1 MKTGI
6 IPGLLIIIAIVR
18 SIVLNAR
25 LIINKK
31 FVGNIINEG
40 ILNIGNEDIQHVV
53 FEQYLSL
60 TTLKHSF
67 ANRTLQAPCFLTGE
81 KMCSNLISL
90 KYINYLE
97 LSLVISCYSKSFLFQ
112 YVLVTYFF
120 FVFSY
125 KALDLFLDFPTCF
138 FGNVYAILIVYVY

>member
-18 SIVLNAR
+18 STVLNAR

-67 ANRTLQAPCFLTGE
+67 SCQQDSPGPLFSDWRKNVFKPHLT
-81 KMCSNLISL
+81 KI
-90 KYINYLE
+90 Y
-97 LSLVISCYSKSFLFQ
+97 
-112 YVLVTYFF
+112 
-120 FVFSY
+120 
-125 KALDLFLDFPTCF
+125 
-138 FGNVYAILIVYVY
+138 